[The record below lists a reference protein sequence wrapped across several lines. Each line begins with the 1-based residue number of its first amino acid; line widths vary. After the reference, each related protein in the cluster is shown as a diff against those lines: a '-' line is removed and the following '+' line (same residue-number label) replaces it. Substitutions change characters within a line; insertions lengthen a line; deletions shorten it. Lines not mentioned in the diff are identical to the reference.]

1 MRLLTIGTG
10 NKGAV
15 IADLMAKNG
24 VKVNKVPLFKCCAI
38 SSELELLKTL
48 KSIKKEDMFHIF
60 GNLDYRDL
68 GSILNTIYSKH
79 EIFEGA
85 LIFTSLDEEFGFST
99 SIQLSRKISE
109 ITNDPIIALGIVPYI
124 HEANLLLLKERIKE
138 LRKAT
143 DILILFEERE
153 NTNELIIDSLNVI
166 SMVGEMDIKKKGTGE
181 VVVDTSDVLNSMRKN
196 GVSIISAAQ
205 MKLPPTVLRRMIY
218 RDEEKIKGLKTS
230 RMIELFQSAVERKSI
245 GVDIEN
251 ATSALIIFSGDP
263 EEMTMDGFFSCIKIL
278 EERNSE
284 LEIRYGDHPVKS
296 NPILSSNLSAVL
308 IFSGIKK
315 LKFNSSS
322 Y

>member
-10 NKGAV
+10 NRGAA

-38 SSELELLKTL
+38 SNELELLKTL
-48 KSIKKEDMFHIF
+48 KAIKKEDMFHIF
-60 GNLDYRDL
+60 GNLDHRDL

-99 SIQLSRKISE
+99 SVQLSKKIGE
-109 ITNDPIIALGIVPYI
+109 ITNDPIIALGTIPYI
-124 HEANLLLLKERIKE
+124 HEANLMILKERIKE
-138 LRKAT
+138 LRRVT
-143 DILILFEERE
+143 DILILFEEQE
-153 NTNELIIDSLNVI
+153 STNDLIIDSLNVI

-181 VVVDTSDVLNSMRKN
+181 VVVDTSDVLNSMKKN

-205 MKLPPTVLRRMIY
+205 MKLPPSVLRKVVY

-230 RMIELFQSAVERKSI
+230 RMIELFQNAVKRKSI
-245 GVDIEN
+245 GVDIKN

-278 EERNSE
+278 EEKNPE
-284 LEIRYGDHPVKS
+284 LEIRYGDHPVRS
-296 NPILSSNLSAVL
+296 IPILSNSLSVVL